1 LNLSNSYRDYYPR
14 AINTDGISDYSGQP
28 GRQTMAR
35 MTHGC
40 KWAVGTAVSIWLGV
54 AGTAQARVV
63 LLENPYNPGEQVAVE
78 FKGCISEAQLAKLL
92 PLLKQRQMAEL
103 TPTTRIAMA
112 SPVRAANVSL
122 PLMVGIGF

>member
-1 LNLSNSYRDYYPR
+1 MTS
-14 AINTDGISDYSGQP
+14 
-28 GRQTMAR
+28 

-40 KWAVGTAVSIWLGV
+40 KWAAGAAVSIWLGV

-78 FKGCISEAQLAKLL
+78 VKGCLSEAQLAKLL
-92 PLLKQRQMAEL
+92 PLLKQRQTPDL

-112 SPVRAANVSL
+112 SPVRAANVAL

>member
-1 LNLSNSYRDYYPR
+1 
-14 AINTDGISDYSGQP
+14 
-28 GRQTMAR
+28 MASI
-35 MTHGC
+35 THAC
-40 KWAVGTAVSIWLGV
+40 KWAVGAAVSIWLGV

-92 PLLKQRQMAEL
+92 PLLKQRQTADL
-103 TPTTRIAMA
+103 TPMTRIAMA
-112 SPVRAANVSL
+112 SPVRAGHVSL

>member
-1 LNLSNSYRDYYPR
+1 
-14 AINTDGISDYSGQP
+14 
-28 GRQTMAR
+28 MASI
-35 MTHGC
+35 THGC
-40 KWAVGTAVSIWLGV
+40 KWAVGAAVSIWLGV

-78 FKGCISEAQLAKLL
+78 FKGCISEAQFAKLL

-103 TPTTRIAMA
+103 APTTRIAMA
-112 SPVRAANVSL
+112 SPVRATHVSL